1 MIYLRKR
8 IVLTFLLFSIITSN
22 IAFANNYSILY
33 NNEKIEFDSEPYAKD
48 ERIMV
53 PLRGIFE
60 KAGAY
65 VSWDNESKTAFIS
78 ISDTDTKI
86 IAVKPD
92 SSLAYVGEN
101 EVLMEVKAE
110 VKNQRIMVPLRFI
123 MDHLGKN
130 VEWDK
135 DTSTVKISD

>member
-1 MIYLRKR
+1 MILS
-8 IVLTFLLFSIITSN
+8 TFTVAL
-22 IAFANNYSILY
+22 ANGFTVLY
-33 NNEKIEFDSEPYAKD
+33 NGEKVEFDSEPYAKD
-48 ERIMV
+48 SRIMV

-60 KAGAY
+60 RAGAY

-78 ISDTDTKI
+78 VSDHETKI

-92 SSLAYVGEN
+92 SSVAYVGDT
-101 EVLMEVKAE
+101 EVIMEVNAE

-130 VEWDK
+130 VEWDQ
-135 DTSTVKISD
+135 DTGTVKIS

>member
-1 MIYLRKR
+1 MNKKIIILS
-8 IVLTFLLFSIITSN
+8 LLFIITTSVL
-22 IAFANNYSILY
+22 AYANGFTVLY
-33 NNEKIEFDSEPYAKD
+33 NEEKVEFDSEPYSKD
-48 ERIMV
+48 SRIMV

-60 KAGAY
+60 KAGAN

-78 ISDTDTKI
+78 VSDKETKI

-92 SSLAYVGEN
+92 SSIAFVGET
-101 EVLMEVKAE
+101 EVLMEVNAE

-130 VEWDK
+130 VEWDQ
-135 DTSTVKISD
+135 DTGTVKIN